1 MKKYAVFGGYVNSI
15 NDGQEHYIP
24 SHKVAELYKVP
35 LSQCILIPDDWKSG
49 IRYDLNK
56 PFEELIDVLREGPTY
71 RKNTL
76 DKLQGMKNLIHLYP
90 DESGEYKLP

>member
-24 SHKVAELYKVP
+24 SYKVAKLYKVP
-35 LSQCILIPDDWKSG
+35 ISQCILIPDDWKSG
-49 IRYDLNK
+49 RLYDPNLS
-56 PFEELIDVLREGPTY
+56 FEEIMSILNEGPIY
-71 RKNTL
+71 RKNPL
-76 DKLQGMKNLIHLYP
+76 DKLRGMKDLIQLYP

>member
-35 LSQCILIPDDWKSG
+35 ISQCILIPDDWKSG
-49 IRYDLNK
+49 HLYDLNK
-56 PFEELIDVLREGPTY
+56 PFEELMDIINTKC
-71 RKNTL
+71 RKNPL
-76 DKLQGMKNLIHLYP
+76 DKLLGTKNLIHLYP

>member
-1 MKKYAVFGGYVNSI
+1 VKKYAVFGGYVNSI

-35 LSQCILIPDDWKSG
+35 ISQCILIPDDWKSG
-49 IRYDLNK
+49 WFYDLNK
-56 PFEELIDVLREGPTY
+56 PFEELIDILKEGPS
-71 RKNTL
+71 RKNPL
-76 DKLQGMKNLIHLYP
+76 DKLLGTKNLIHLYP